1 MLEIL
6 AVIIL
11 IPTAIVS
18 WVMMGLAVRKAMVEM
33 KEDTKESE

>member
-11 IPTAIVS
+11 IPTVIFS
-18 WVMMGLAVRKAMVEM
+18 WVMAGLAVRKAMVEM
-33 KEDTKESE
+33 KEYTKESE